1 MVQNIFR
8 RLINEIYIEYFKPN
22 GWKKQGSNYRYI
34 DDSGLGKII
43 NFQKSKWN
51 DVDNIEF
58 FINYGLYMEADDYIE
73 NKAFKEY
80 DCQFRSRTKLH
91 NGTYFLKEN
100 VNYETIK
107 NEVLKALEEADTLF
121 DKMNCKET
129 FILKILS
136 GVLQKETEIP
146 IMNYY
151 TCKLLSDL

>member
-58 FINYGLYMEADDYIE
+58 FINFL
-73 NKAFKEY
+73 N
-80 DCQFRSRTKLH
+80 LH
-91 NGTYFLKEN
+91 NKSNFYIVYSK
-100 VNYETIK
+100 K
-107 NEVLKALEEADTLF
+107 R
-121 DKMNCKET
+121 M
-129 FILKILS
+129 
-136 GVLQKETEIP
+136 
-146 IMNYY
+146 
-151 TCKLLSDL
+151 

>member
-58 FINYGLYMEADDYIE
+58 KVNENIASRMGMEKEIPATPEISEVESKAKCFEKDYVDF
-73 NKAFKEY
+73 N
-80 DCQFRSRTKLH
+80 D
-91 NGTYFLKEN
+91 
-100 VNYETIK
+100 
-107 NEVLKALEEADTLF
+107 ALEDFME
-121 DKMNCKET
+121 N
-129 FILKILS
+129 
-136 GVLQKETEIP
+136 
-146 IMNYY
+146 N
-151 TCKLLSDL
+151 

>member
-58 FINYGLYMEADDYIE
+58 KYNFI
-73 NKAFKEY
+73 
-80 DCQFRSRTKLH
+80 
-91 NGTYFLKEN
+91 
-100 VNYETIK
+100 
-107 NEVLKALEEADTLF
+107 
-121 DKMNCKET
+121 
-129 FILKILS
+129 
-136 GVLQKETEIP
+136 
-146 IMNYY
+146 
-151 TCKLLSDL
+151 SDF

>member
-1 MVQNIFR
+1 M
-8 RLINEIYIEYFKPN
+8 
-22 GWKKQGSNYRYI
+22 
-34 DDSGLGKII
+34 
-43 NFQKSKWN
+43 
-51 DVDNIEF
+51 
-58 FINYGLYMEADDYIE
+58 
-73 NKAFKEY
+73 
-80 DCQFRSRTKLH
+80 
-91 NGTYFLKEN
+91 KEN